1 MPAVA
6 AAPNVELW
14 IARTGI
20 VIALFICV
28 AITTV
33 GVQIARHYVRLW
45 RTQGFN
51 DVSSNLW
58 IALTFTVVL
67 DIFLFAVMDIGQAFA
82 LVVDGW
88 GGIVGIST
96 ALLGFAF
103 GYKATTKIVGTKG
116 GNFDN
121 TPSGNAPPGGG

>member
-1 MPAVA
+1 MPGA
-6 AAPNVELW
+6 AGGPNVELW
-14 IARTGI
+14 IARSGV

-28 AITTV
+28 AITTI
-33 GVQIARHYVRLW
+33 GVQVARHYIKLW
-45 RTQGFN
+45 KTQGFN

-67 DIFLFAVMDIGQAFA
+67 DLFLFAVMDIGQAFS

-103 GYKATTKIVGTKG
+103 GYKATTKIIGSKG
-116 GNFDN
+116 G
-121 TPSGNAPPGGG
+121 GVEVIPPGGGG